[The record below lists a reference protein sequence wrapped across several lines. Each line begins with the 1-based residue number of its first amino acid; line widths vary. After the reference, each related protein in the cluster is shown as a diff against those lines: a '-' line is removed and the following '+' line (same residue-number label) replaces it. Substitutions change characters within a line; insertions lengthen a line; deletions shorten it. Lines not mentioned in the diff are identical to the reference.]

1 MILKTI
7 GFILRAIKFRESD
20 LILTVLSRDYGKIS
34 LIAKGRGA
42 PRANSARRSIC

>member
-20 LILTVLSRDYGKIS
+20 LILTVLSRDYERSRS
-34 LIAKGRGA
+34 LPRGRGA